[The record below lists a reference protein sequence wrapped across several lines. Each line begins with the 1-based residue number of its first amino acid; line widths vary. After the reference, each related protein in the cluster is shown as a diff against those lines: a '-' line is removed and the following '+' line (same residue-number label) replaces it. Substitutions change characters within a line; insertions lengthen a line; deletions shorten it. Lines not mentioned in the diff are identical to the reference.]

1 MPNNNFQ
8 CEIES
13 IKQVPLVAFS
23 YSDIIK
29 EELKEIKNTNNKEVE
44 SPAVIVNCDDIF
56 KSESHFYP
64 QVLRTQIHPLV
75 ARFFNMDNKIIMNRF
90 KQTNPAIDLNVLKQ
104 LLEYKPKHFKYAGIK
119 IN

>member
-8 CEIES
+8 YEIES
-13 IKQVPLVAFS
+13 IKRVPLVAFS
-23 YSDIIK
+23 YSDTIK
-29 EELKEIKNTNNKEVE
+29 EDLKEINDANNKEVD

-64 QVLRTQIHPLV
+64 QVLGTKIHPLV
-75 ARFFNMDNKIIMNRF
+75 ARFFNMSNEIIMNRF
-90 KQTNPAIDLNVLKQ
+90 RQTNPAVDLNVLKQ

-119 IN
+119 